1 MDATETPSLSA
12 VEEVGRIMTICN
24 ACRYCEGLCAV
35 FPAMEQHREFTPGTL
50 NHLASLCHG
59 CGACLDDCQFA
70 PPHEF
75 AVNVPRSMAALR
87 RDSYAAHAWPRAAGA
102 AFRRSG
108 LVNTVVVI
116 LCIAGF
122 LAAIV
127 PAMPD
132 AAASLAEPGAFYRL
146 MPHGAMVALF
156 GTAFVYAIIAIAL
169 GVRNFWH
176 AAGPAPAIGGR
187 ALARALH
194 DGARLRYLDGGGAG
208 CPDTQDTPRDRRRV
222 FHHLVFYGF
231 LLCFAATCV
240 ATLYH
245 YALHREAPYPWLSA
259 PVILGTLG
267 GIGLV
272 IGAPGLL
279 AEKRR
284 RRASFADP
292 DNAGMDSSFV
302 VMLFLLGV
310 TGLALLVLRE
320 TALAGMLLCVHLG
333 VVLGFFL
340 TMPYGKFVHGIWRLA
355 ALIRHA
361 SGQDSVS

>member
-1 MDATETPSLSA
+1 MDATDTTPLSA
-12 VEEVGRIMTICN
+12 LEEAGRIMTICN
-24 ACRYCEGLCAV
+24 SCRYCEGLCAV
-35 FPAMEQHREFTPGTL
+35 FPAMEQHRDFTPGTL

-59 CGACLDDCQFA
+59 CGACLDDCQFS

-75 AVNVPRSMAALR
+75 AVNVPRSLAALR
-87 RDSYAAHAWPRAAGA
+87 RDSYAAHAWPKVAGV
-102 AFRRSG
+102 AFRRG
-108 LVNTVVVI
+108 GMVNATVVL

-122 LAAIV
+122 LAVIV
-127 PAMPD
+127 PEMPD
-132 AAASLAEPGAFYRL
+132 AAATLTKPGSFYRL

-156 GTAFVYAIIAIAL
+156 GIAFAYAIIAIAL
-169 GVRNFWH
+169 GVRNFWR
-176 AAGPAPAIGGR
+176 AAGPAPAIGAR
-187 ALARALH
+187 ALATALH

-208 CPDTQDTPRDRRRV
+208 CPDTQDAPRDRRRV

-245 YALHREAPYPWLSA
+245 YVLHIEAPYPWFSA
-259 PVILGTLG
+259 PVILGALG
-267 GIGLV
+267 GVGLV
-272 IGAPGLL
+272 TGAPGLL

-284 RRASFADP
+284 RRPSFADP
-292 DNAGMDSSFV
+292 NNAGMDTAFI

-310 TGLALLVLRE
+310 TGLALLVLRA
-320 TALAGMLLCVHLG
+320 TSLAGILLCVHLG

-355 ALIRHA
+355 ALVRHA
-361 SGQDSVS
+361 AEQNSVS